1 MKKINSLAFRMPFV
15 ICVIVVVII
24 MVMLISSIK
33 IASSGISS
41 SKLGGFNSTIAGYAS
56 VLDTWFG
63 LESSLIN
70 TYAVTPVIMRY
81 LEGNEAT
88 PAELLFST
96 IKNFKSNNLYI
107 INIGVADMNGNIVS
121 DSASSSL
128 IGRNLSSYIPD
139 TWSKVSSG
147 NNEIIYGDKLI
158 KSDITGKWA
167 MPAVKLVKG
176 SNNQNAGYIYVLLDW
191 AVLHQTH
198 FSNIDLGKTGGLFIT
213 SQDLYNIMDSK
224 YENIAVMQIN
234 PIYKQ
239 AFSGAGSG
247 ILSYEIK
254 GEQRT
259 AAYYKMKSRP
269 WIIALA
275 MMDYEIYAQNAKL
288 IIASIIIG
296 IISIIIVAVFV
307 SIFISTI
314 TKPLEIV
321 VEEAEEI
328 ERGDLSNIKQRIKPR
343 KDEIGALSRSFLSM
357 RKKLAETI
365 TEVNTASNNIVK
377 AAQELAQGN
386 ADLSRRTE
394 SQAAS
399 LEETASSMEEMA
411 STIKSSTDHA
421 VAGNDM
427 MLTSKE
433 AVENAG
439 KIIAE
444 TTLNIEEVY
453 EASEKIRNIT
463 KIIEDIAFQTNI
475 LALNAAVEAAR
486 AGDQGKGFAVVASEV
501 RNLAQT
507 TQSSVKDITAL
518 VDNTNEKINKATETA
533 RQSQDIFMD
542 IQEKIDNTAKI
553 MQDISATA
561 MEQQVGVDQVNKA
574 VAEMDTVTQHNASL
588 VQESTYTSESLLEQ
602 AHALKDTVSFFKLS
616 AADLAKEKSVK
627 NVKAVSTENKKE
639 KFDDSI
645 KPVKNSDDKELKK
658 DIKKSELKKEA
669 PKKEEIKKQKTDTSK
684 SELKVPPSVAKAREL
699 ENAKAP
705 TVRNDEFGVTYS
717 STSNEMTDDGFASF

>member
-24 MVMLISSIK
+24 IVMLISSIK

-70 TYAVTPVIMRY
+70 TYSVTPVIMRY

-88 PAELLFST
+88 PAELLLST

-107 INIGVADMNGNIVS
+107 INIGVADMNGQILS

-213 SQDLYNIMDSK
+213 SEDLYNIMDSK
-224 YENIAVMQIN
+224 YENIAAMQIN

-239 AFSGAGSG
+239 AFSSSG
-247 ILSYEIK
+247 NGIISYDVN

-427 MLTSKE
+427 MVTSKE
-433 AVENAG
+433 AVESAG

-602 AHALKDTVSFFKLS
+602 AHALKDTVSFFKLN
-616 AADLAKEKSVK
+616 AADLAKDKSVK
-627 NVKAVSTENKKE
+627 TVKAVSTETKKTNDNIKPIKSSDTIESKKE
-639 KFDDSI
+639 
-645 KPVKNSDDKELKK
+645 
-658 DIKKSELKKEA
+658 IKKSEVKKEA
-669 PKKEEIKKQKTDTSK
+669 PKKEEIRKQKTDTSK

>member
-24 MVMLISSIK
+24 IVMLISSIK

-70 TYAVTPVIMRY
+70 TYSVTPVIMRY

-88 PAELLFST
+88 PAELLLST

-107 INIGVADMNGNIVS
+107 INIGVADMNGQILS

-191 AVLHQTH
+191 AILHQTH

-213 SQDLYNIMDSK
+213 SEDLYNIMDSK
-224 YENIAVMQIN
+224 YENIASMQIN

-239 AFSGAGSG
+239 AFSSSG
-247 ILSYEIK
+247 NGIISYNVN

-427 MLTSKE
+427 MVTSKE
-433 AVENAG
+433 AVESAG

-602 AHALKDTVSFFKLS
+602 AHALKDTVSFFKLN
-616 AADLAKEKSVK
+616 AADLAKDKSVK
-627 NVKAVSTENKKE
+627 TVKAVSTETKKTNDNIKPIKSSDTIESKKE
-639 KFDDSI
+639 
-645 KPVKNSDDKELKK
+645 
-658 DIKKSELKKEA
+658 IKKSEVKKEA
-669 PKKEEIKKQKTDTSK
+669 PKKEEIRKQKTDTSK

>member
-15 ICVIVVVII
+15 ICLIVVVII
-24 MVMLISSIK
+24 IVMLISSIR
-33 IASSGISS
+33 IASFGISS

-70 TYAVTPVIMRY
+70 TYAVTPVVVRY

-88 PAELLFST
+88 PAELLLNT

-107 INIGVADMNGNIVS
+107 INIGVADMNGRIVS
-121 DSASSSL
+121 DSVSSSL
-128 IGRNLSSYIPD
+128 IGRNLSDYIPN
-139 TWSKVSSG
+139 TWSKVSP
-147 NNEIIYGDKLI
+147 NNDSIVYGDKLI
-158 KSDITGKWA
+158 QSDITGKWS
-167 MPAVKLVKG
+167 MPAIKLVKG
-176 SNNQNAGYIYVLLDW
+176 SNNQTVGYIYVLLDW

-213 SQDLYNIMDSK
+213 SEDLYNIMDSK

-234 PIYKQ
+234 PIYRQ

-247 ILSYEIK
+247 IISYDVEGQK
-254 GEQRT
+254 RT

-275 MMDYEIYAQNAKL
+275 MMDYEIYEQNAKL

-296 IISIIIVAVFV
+296 VISIIVVAAFV
-307 SIFISTI
+307 SLFIGTI

-427 MLTSKE
+427 MVTSKE
-433 AVENAG
+433 AVESAG

-542 IQEKIDNTAKI
+542 IKEKIDNTAKI

-602 AHALKDTVSFFKLS
+602 AHALKDTVSFFKLN
-616 AADLAKEKSVK
+616 AADLTKEKSVK
-627 NVKAVSTENKKE
+627 TLKAGSTEIKKDNDIKMIKNSEDREFKKE
-639 KFDDSI
+639 T
-645 KPVKNSDDKELKK
+645 
-658 DIKKSELKKEA
+658 
-669 PKKEEIKKQKTDTSK
+669 PKKEEIKNQK
-684 SELKVPPSVAKAREL
+684 SELKVPPSVAKAREFESKS
-699 ENAKAP
+699 ENSS

>member
-24 MVMLISSIK
+24 IVMLLSSIK

-70 TYAVTPVIMRY
+70 TYSVTPVIMRY

-88 PAELLFST
+88 PAELLLST

-213 SQDLYNIMDSK
+213 SEDLYNIMDSK
-224 YENIAVMQIN
+224 YENIAAMQIN

-239 AFSGAGSG
+239 AFSSSG
-247 ILSYEIK
+247 NGIISYDVN

-288 IIASIIIG
+288 IIATIIIG

-427 MLTSKE
+427 MVTSKE
-433 AVENAG
+433 AVESAG

-602 AHALKDTVSFFKLS
+602 AHALKDTVSFFKLN
-616 AADLAKEKSVK
+616 AADLAKDKSVK
-627 NVKAVSTENKKE
+627 TVKAGSTETKKTNDNIKPIKSSDTIESKKE
-639 KFDDSI
+639 
-645 KPVKNSDDKELKK
+645 
-658 DIKKSELKKEA
+658 IKKSEVKKEA
-669 PKKEEIKKQKTDTSK
+669 PKKEDIRKQKTDTSK

>member
-24 MVMLISSIK
+24 IVMLISSIK

-70 TYAVTPVIMRY
+70 TYSVTPVIMRY

-88 PAELLFST
+88 PAELLLST

-107 INIGVADMNGNIVS
+107 INIGVADMNGQILS

-191 AVLHQTH
+191 AILHQTH

-213 SQDLYNIMDSK
+213 SEDLYNIMDSK
-224 YENIAVMQIN
+224 YENIAAMQIN

-239 AFSGAGSG
+239 AFSSSG
-247 ILSYEIK
+247 NGIISYDVN

-427 MLTSKE
+427 MVTSKE
-433 AVENAG
+433 AVESAG

-602 AHALKDTVSFFKLS
+602 AHALKDTVSFFKLN
-616 AADLAKEKSVK
+616 AADLAKDKSVK
-627 NVKAVSTENKKE
+627 TVKAGSTETKKTN
-639 KFDDSI
+639 DNI
-645 KPVKNSDDKELKK
+645 KPIKSSDTIESKK
-658 DIKKSELKKEA
+658 DIKKSELKKES
-669 PKKEEIKKQKTDTSK
+669 PKKEEIRKQKTDTSK

>member
-24 MVMLISSIK
+24 IVMLLSSIK

-70 TYAVTPVIMRY
+70 TYSVTPVIMRY

-88 PAELLFST
+88 PAELLLST

-107 INIGVADMNGNIVS
+107 INIGVADMNGQILS

-239 AFSGAGSG
+239 AFSSSG
-247 ILSYEIK
+247 NGIISYDVN

-296 IISIIIVAVFV
+296 IISIIILAVFV

-427 MLTSKE
+427 MVTSKE
-433 AVENAG
+433 AVESAG

-602 AHALKDTVSFFKLS
+602 AHALKDTVSFFKLN
-616 AADLAKEKSVK
+616 AADLAKDKSVK
-627 NVKAVSTENKKE
+627 TVKAGSTETKKTNDNIKPIKSSDTIESKKE
-639 KFDDSI
+639 
-645 KPVKNSDDKELKK
+645 
-658 DIKKSELKKEA
+658 IKKSELKKES
-669 PKKEEIKKQKTDTSK
+669 PKKEDIRKQKTDTSK

>member
-24 MVMLISSIK
+24 IVMLISSIK

-70 TYAVTPVIMRY
+70 TYSVTPVIMRY

-88 PAELLFST
+88 PAELLLST

-107 INIGVADMNGNIVS
+107 INIGVADMNGQILS

-239 AFSGAGSG
+239 AFSSSG
-247 ILSYEIK
+247 NGIISYDVN

-296 IISIIIVAVFV
+296 IISIVVVAVFV

-427 MLTSKE
+427 MVTSKE
-433 AVENAG
+433 AVESAG

-602 AHALKDTVSFFKLS
+602 AHALKDTVSFFKLN
-616 AADLAKEKSVK
+616 AADLAKDKSVK
-627 NVKAVSTENKKE
+627 TVKAGSTETKKTNDNIKPIKSSDTIESKKE
-639 KFDDSI
+639 
-645 KPVKNSDDKELKK
+645 
-658 DIKKSELKKEA
+658 IKKSELKKES
-669 PKKEEIKKQKTDTSK
+669 PKKEEIRKQKTDTSK

>member
-15 ICVIVVVII
+15 ICLIVVVII
-24 MVMLISSIK
+24 VVMLISSIR

-70 TYAVTPVIMRY
+70 TYSVTPVVVRY

-88 PAELLFST
+88 PSELLLST

-107 INIGVADMNGNIVS
+107 INIGVADMNGRIVS
-121 DSASSSL
+121 DSVSSSL
-128 IGRNLSSYIPD
+128 VGRNLSDYIPAA
-139 TWSKVSSG
+139 WSKVSS
-147 NNEIIYGDKLI
+147 NNDSIVYGDKLI
-158 KSDITGKWA
+158 QSDITEKWA
-167 MPAVKLVKG
+167 MPAIKLVKG
-176 SNNQNAGYIYVLLDW
+176 SNNQNVGYIYVLLDW

-213 SQDLYNIMDSK
+213 SEDLYNIMDSK

-247 ILSYEIK
+247 IISYDVEGQK
-254 GEQRT
+254 RT

-275 MMDYEIYAQNAKL
+275 MMDYEIYEQNAKL

-296 IISIIIVAVFV
+296 IISIIVVAVFV

-427 MLTSKE
+427 MVTSKE
-433 AVENAG
+433 AVESAG

-561 MEQQVGVDQVNKA
+561 MEQQVGVDQVNRA

-627 NVKAVSTENKKE
+627 TAKAGSTETKKE

-645 KPVKNSDDKELKK
+645 KPVKNLENKELKK
-658 DIKKSELKKEA
+658 DIKKSEVKKEA
-669 PKKEEIKKQKTDTSK
+669 AKKEEFKSK
-684 SELKVPPSVAKAREL
+684 NTELKVPPSVAKAREL
-699 ENAKAP
+699 ESKNTNSP

>member
-24 MVMLISSIK
+24 IVMLLSSIK

-70 TYAVTPVIMRY
+70 TYSVTPVIMRY

-88 PAELLFST
+88 PAELLLST

-107 INIGVADMNGNIVS
+107 INIGVADMNGQILS

-247 ILSYEIK
+247 ILSYEIE
-254 GEQRT
+254 GEKRT

-427 MLTSKE
+427 MFTSKE
-433 AVENAG
+433 AVESAG

-602 AHALKDTVSFFKLS
+602 AHALKDTVSFFKLN
-616 AADLAKEKSVK
+616 AADLAKDKSVK
-627 NVKAVSTENKKE
+627 TVKAGSTETKKTNDNIKPIKSSDTIESKKE
-639 KFDDSI
+639 
-645 KPVKNSDDKELKK
+645 
-658 DIKKSELKKEA
+658 IKKSEVKKEA
-669 PKKEEIKKQKTDTSK
+669 PKKEDIRKQKTDTSK

>member
-24 MVMLISSIK
+24 IVMLISSIK

-70 TYAVTPVIMRY
+70 TYSVTPVIMRY

-88 PAELLFST
+88 PAELLLST

-107 INIGVADMNGNIVS
+107 INIGVADMNGQILS

-191 AVLHQTH
+191 AILHQTH

-213 SQDLYNIMDSK
+213 SEDLYNIMDSK
-224 YENIAVMQIN
+224 YENIAAMQIN

-239 AFSGAGSG
+239 AFSSSG
-247 ILSYEIK
+247 NGIISYDVN

-427 MLTSKE
+427 MVTSKE
-433 AVENAG
+433 AVESAG

-602 AHALKDTVSFFKLS
+602 AHALKDTVSFFKLN
-616 AADLAKEKSVK
+616 AADLAKDKSVK
-627 NVKAVSTENKKE
+627 TVKAGSTETKKTNDNIKPIKSSDTIESKKE
-639 KFDDSI
+639 
-645 KPVKNSDDKELKK
+645 
-658 DIKKSELKKEA
+658 IKKSEVKKEA
-669 PKKEEIKKQKTDTSK
+669 PKKEEIRKQKTDTSK